1 MLVLSVA
8 GVLLGLVPPLALGTL
23 VNVLVEHNDKPEAL
37 LLAGLIALAVALE
50 ATAYI
55 LSDTVY
61 ARNASALYR
70 SLRARMFEGARRRS
84 LRGEDTSGV
93 SSRFISDAETIERIT
108 MGLLDS
114 GAIMLV
120 EFISALIA
128 MALLEP
134 WSVVA
139 SAPLL
144 AGTWFLTRRT
154 QEPAASAGQRRQE
167 ELEGMTEALS
177 RGLAS
182 PGDPQTSRRFG
193 IAADRV
199 MRAETR
205 YGWLQALNL
214 QGSGGLAKL
223 GPIAVVVVAAFAGSH
238 QAGTL
243 VALYLL
249 AQRTFFGF
257 DGAVDLSLGTQ
268 TVRGAVNRCFELIDT
283 PPVRSEPV
291 PLDEAA

>member
-1 MLVLSVA
+1 
-8 GVLLGLVPPLALGTL
+8 LGTL
-23 VNVLVEHNDKPEAL
+23 VNALVEHNDKPEAL
-37 LLAGLIALAVALE
+37 LLAGLIGLAVALE

-61 ARNASALYR
+61 ARNASRLYR
-70 SLRARMFEGARRRS
+70 SLRVRMFEGARRRS
-84 LRGEDTSGV
+84 LRGEDTSGL

-108 MGLLDS
+108 MGLLDT

-120 EFISALIA
+120 EFISALVA

-139 SAPLL
+139 SLPLL
-144 AGTWFLTRRT
+144 VGTWFLTRRT

-167 ELEGMTEALS
+167 EFEVMTETLARELS
-177 RGLAS
+177 RPRDPLA
-182 PGDPQTSRRFG
+182 PGRFG
-193 IAADRV
+193 SAAERV

-249 AQRTFFGF
+249 AQRTFWGF
-257 DGAVDLSLGTQ
+257 DGVVDLSLGTQ
-268 TVRGAVNRCFELIDT
+268 TVRGAVNRCFDLIDT
-283 PPVRSEPV
+283 QPATAEPL
-291 PLDEAA
+291 PLAEVA